1 MTRQQF
7 LQEFLSA
14 LEPLSQEE
22 RQQISDYYE
31 ELICDGLEQGL
42 TEEEVLARFGSP
54 QEEAARFRAE
64 NPPSSVPQEP
74 FLYTPTGEIHTLDL
88 SAQCAAL
95 SLVPT
100 QDGPLCI
107 SFASDPQRDLVETSE
122 EGGVWTF
129 RHTLRRKRLRHFFGF
144 GLSGLKI
151 QVRVPRSFHGTLIL
165 ATSNASVT
173 GEGLPSLER
182 LTIQSTN
189 DTIRLNTLEA
199 SNCSLETS
207 NASIRVR
214 NYSGQTLQAKS
225 SNGALEG
232 EAIRCYG
239 HHWETSNAAIRL
251 TDAQSLSLT
260 ASTSNSR
267 ITACACEARE
277 LSLVSSNASLVVDNI
292 AGDRLSL
299 RTSNGSITGT
309 VRGNPEEYHLEAHTS
324 NASCNLPSDF
334 GPSRN
339 AEPGK
344 ELSAV
349 TSNGRIH
356 VDFV

>member
-7 LQEFLSA
+7 LQEFLDA

-31 ELICDGLEQGL
+31 ELICDGLEEGL
-42 TEEEVLARFGSP
+42 SEEEVLTRFGSP

-64 NPPSSVPQEP
+64 NPASPAPRELSR
-74 FLYTPTGEIHTLDL
+74 YTPAGEIHTLDF
-88 SAQCAAL
+88 SAQCAAV
-95 SLVPT
+95 SLIPVEN
-100 QDGPLCI
+100 GPIAI
-107 SFASDPQRDLVETSE
+107 SFAIDPQRDLVETSE

-151 QVRVPRSFHGTLIL
+151 QVRVPRSFHGTLLI
-165 ATSNASVT
+165 ATSNAAVT
-173 GEGLPSLER
+173 GEGLPALER
-182 LTIQSTN
+182 LTIRSTN
-189 DTIRLNTLEA
+189 GAIRLNTLEVPD
-199 SNCSLETS
+199 CCLQTS

-214 NYSGQTLQAKS
+214 NYSGQTLHAKS
-225 SNGALEG
+225 SNGTLEG

-260 ASTSNSR
+260 AATSNGR

-292 AGDRLSL
+292 AGEQLTLCS
-299 RTSNGSITGT
+299 SNGSITGT

-344 ELSAV
+344 QLSV
-349 TSNGRIH
+349 TTSNGKIH